1 MLKVKWWEGPS
12 HESHNIGFYIYF
24 DNKINIMLSS
34 CQATDMDS
42 NLPEY
47 APTSSCLFQEK
58 IRFNLMYFIALAA
71 DFFPPTAARTRK
83 TLKI

>member
-1 MLKVKWWEGPS
+1 
-12 HESHNIGFYIYF
+12 
-24 DNKINIMLSS
+24 MLSS
-34 CQATDMDS
+34 CQAADMDS

-71 DFFPPTAARTRK
+71 DFFSPHSSKDTKNTENITNTINK
-83 TLKI
+83 